1 MIVAARRL
9 VVTGNGGT
17 GDGAA
22 IDGPGWLAIENGVV
36 VSAHRGRAPH
46 PHVELGTVV
55 PGFVDIHSH
64 GALGHDVGSADAP
77 ALTAIADF
85 HARSGTTSLVA
96 SLATAPL
103 DALAASIRSLLP
115 CVHNGTIAGIHL
127 EGPYLSAERR
137 GAHNPA
143 LLRDPAL
150 PEIRAL
156 VETGQGA
163 VRMITIAPELPG
175 AEQSIRWLAAN
186 GVTVAIGHSDADAA
200 TAAAAFG
207 WGATVVTHLFNGMRP
222 LHHREPGII
231 GAALVDDRVTVEL
244 ILDGQHVRAEAAEIV
259 RRAAPGRLALVSDS
273 MAATGCGDGDYEVAG
288 SAVRVRDGVATLV
301 HGDSLAGSTATVS
314 IGFGLLAAA
323 GVPLADAVAI
333 TSATPSRALG
343 LPVPLAV
350 GSRADLLELDDDGA
364 VQRVMRRGEWLAS
377 S

>member
-9 VVTGNGGT
+9 VV
-17 GDGAA
+17 GDS
-22 IDGPGWLAIENGVV
+22 DGPGWLAIENGVV
-36 VSAHRGRAPH
+36 IARQAGRAPQ
-46 PHVELGTVV
+46 PHEALGTVV

-64 GALGHDVGSADAP
+64 GALGHDVGSADAR
-77 ALTAIADF
+77 ALAAITDF
-85 HARSGTTSLVA
+85 HARRGTTSLVA
-96 SLATAPL
+96 SIATAPL
-103 DALAASIRSLLP
+103 DALEASIRSLRP
-115 CVHNGTIAGIHL
+115 SVADGTIAGIHL
-127 EGPYLSAERR
+127 EGPYLSPERR
-137 GAHNPA
+137 GAHNPG
-143 LLRDPAL
+143 LLRAPAW
-150 PEIRAL
+150 PEIHAL
-156 VETGQGA
+156 VEAGGGT

-175 AEQSIRWLAAN
+175 AEESIRALAAA

-200 TAAAAFG
+200 TAAASFG

-231 GAALVDDRVTVEL
+231 GAALLDDRVTVEL

-273 MAATGCGDGDYEVAG
+273 MAAAGLGDGDYDLAG

-314 IGFGLLAAA
+314 VGFGLLAAA

-343 LPVPLAV
+343 LPEPLAV
-350 GSRADLLELDDDGA
+350 GSRADLLEIDDDGA
-364 VQRVMRRGEWLAS
+364 VLRVMRRGEWLAS